1 MAITTTTQGIRNGAC
16 LSTAR
21 PSNPYLGMV
30 IFETDTNKMRVW
42 LGSVWSD
49 GYTHVYTPPTYDF
62 DSLATV
68 TVGAGGTGTI
78 TFSDIP
84 STYKH
89 LQIRGISKQSATT
102 TGFPNVGA
110 YFNSDTTYTN
120 YRSHYLNGNGSAVG
134 PGNVQAAG
142 YYAYS
147 FNTITSYSGYAN
159 IFGVMVMDILDYAS
173 TNKNKTIRTLGGQD
187 ANGSGEVVFTSG
199 LWMNSSTAINA
210 VTFTLPG
217 GGNFSQYTQF
227 ALFGIKG

>member
-1 MAITTTTQGIRNGAC
+1 MARSRDAGYVSAFEVGVANTEIKDESYKSHSVSRMRTRDRGYISKTTIAGFIDESFEPIATTT
-16 LSTAR
+16 
-21 PSNPYLGMV
+21 V
-30 IFETDTNKMRVW
+30 
-42 LGSVWSD
+42 GS
-49 GYTHVYTPPTYDF
+49 
-62 DSLATV
+62 
-68 TVGAGGTGTI
+68 GGSSSI
-78 TFSDIP
+78 TFSSIP

-120 YRSHYLNGNGSAVG
+120 YISHYVNGNGSAVSA
-134 PGNVQAAG
+134 GNVQASG

-147 FNTITSYSGYAN
+147 FNTTTSNSGYAN
-159 IFGVMVMDILDYAS
+159 IFSVMVMDILDYAS

-187 ANGSGEVVFTSG
+187 ANGSGEVVLTSG

-217 GGNFSQYTQF
+217 GGNFSEYSSF
-227 ALFGIKG
+227 ALYGIKG